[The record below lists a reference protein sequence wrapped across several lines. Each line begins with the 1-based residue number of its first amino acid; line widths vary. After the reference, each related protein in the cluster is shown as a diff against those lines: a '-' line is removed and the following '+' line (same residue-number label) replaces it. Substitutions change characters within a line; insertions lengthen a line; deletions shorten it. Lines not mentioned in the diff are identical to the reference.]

1 MVGCPMTEAP
11 LNPLDPEAL
20 RWRCDEAVFGFE
32 TTSGLPEFEEVLGQ
46 DRATEAL
53 RLGAR
58 MRGAAHHVYA
68 MGDPATDRLR
78 VVLQSLERE
87 ADGRPVPGDWCYINR
102 FDDPR
107 RPRVLVLE
115 PGQGARLR
123 RDMNALVDELRGAL
137 PAAFESDSYRASRAA
152 IDREFEERE
161 EHFWSEL
168 QEDAEQHGLGVVR
181 TPQGFAIAAV
191 RDGELLDSEAFHK
204 LPEAE
209 QQEAMQQIGRLTE
222 LLKKH
227 IQKLPEWM
235 RERLKRVRDLDREV
249 TELAIRGAVGELKA
263 KYSEHEGVPAYLA
276 EVEKDLIDNAQL
288 FRREEQ
294 PALPF
299 LLPGG
304 GEKELG
310 LKRYDINVLV
320 DNGSSQAPPVVYE
333 TSPTYQNLI
342 GRVEHTARFGAL
354 MTDFTMIRPGALHRA
369 NGGFLVIDA
378 VRLLSSPYAWDALKR
393 SLLTREV
400 RIESLGELLSLA
412 STTTLEP
419 DRVRLDLR
427 VVLVGPRFAY
437 RLLTLLD
444 EDFPALF
451 GVVADFADTVEREP
465 ATLAAYGALLGTLGQ
480 RAGLRPLHRGALA
493 RLAEESLRSTGD
505 ARRLSVQVRDA
516 EVLLREADH
525 LADEDGS
532 DTIRAE
538 HVELAVAGQIR
549 RRDRLR
555 ERWQDA
561 AERRHVLIDTSGT
574 VTAQVNGLSVVDVG
588 GFAFGHPSRITATVR
603 MGEGEVV
610 DIEREVELGGA
621 IHSKGVMIL
630 SALISSRYAP
640 RFPLSLRASL
650 VFEQSYG
657 GVEGDSASLA
667 EACTLLSALAVLPL
681 RQDLAVTGSINQLGS
696 VQVVGGL
703 NEKIEGFF
711 DVCRRRGLTGSQ
723 GVLIPADNA
732 QHLMLRQD
740 LVDAAREN
748 LFHVHPVRS
757 VDEAM
762 AMLTGLPAGERDDS
776 GEFPEGT
783 VNRLVEDQ
791 LLAFARAR
799 KRFARPRPPRRAA
812 GGNPGP

>member
-1 MVGCPMTEAP
+1 MNDVSLKP
-11 LNPLDPEAL
+11 LAAEAL
-20 RWRCDEAVFGFE
+20 RWHCSESAFDFE
-32 TTSGLPEFEEVLGQ
+32 TTAAQADVERVLGQ

-58 MRGAAHHVYA
+58 IAGAGHHVYA

-78 VVLQSLERE
+78 VVLDSLERE
-87 ADGRPVPGDWCYINR
+87 AAGRPIPGDWCYINR

-107 RPRVLVLE
+107 RPRVLGLA

-123 RDMNALVDELRGAL
+123 HDMNGLVDELRASL
-137 PAAFESDSYRASRAA
+137 PAAFESDSYRASRTA

-168 QEDAEQHGLGVVR
+168 QEDAEQHELGVVR

-209 QQEAMQQIGRLTE
+209 QQEAMKQIERLTE

-227 IQKLPEWM
+227 VQKLPEWM

-263 KYSEHEGVPAYLA
+263 KYSEQEAVSGYLG

-299 LLPGG
+299 VLPGG

-310 LKRYDINVLV
+310 LKRYDVNVLV
-320 DNGSSQAPPVVYE
+320 DNGASGAPPVVHE

-342 GRVEHTARFGAL
+342 GRVEHTAQFGAL
-354 MTDFTMIRPGALHRA
+354 VTDFTMIRPGALHRA

-378 VRLLSSPYAWDALKR
+378 IRLLSSPYAWDALKR
-393 SLLTREV
+393 SLLNREV

-419 DRVRLDLR
+419 ERVRVDLR
-427 VVLVGPRFAY
+427 VVLVGPRLVY
-437 RLLTLLD
+437 RLLAMLD

-451 GVVADFADTVEREP
+451 SVVADFADTVEREP
-465 ATLAAYGALLGTLGQ
+465 AALATYGALLGTLGR
-480 RAGLRPLHRGALA
+480 RAGLRPLHRGAVA
-493 RLAEESLRSTGD
+493 RLVEESLRSTGD
-505 ARRLSVQVRDA
+505 AQRLSVRMRDA
-516 EVLLREADH
+516 EALLREADY
-525 LADEDGS
+525 LAGEEGVDAV
-532 DTIRAE
+532 RAE
-538 HVELAVAGQIR
+538 HVERAVAGQVR

-555 ERWQDA
+555 ERWQEA
-561 AERRHVLIDTSGT
+561 AQRRHVLIDTSGA
-574 VTAQVNGLSVVDVG
+574 VTAQVNGLSVVDAG
-588 GFAFGHPSRITATVR
+588 GFSFGHPSRITATVR
-603 MGEGEVV
+603 MGGGEVV

-630 SALISSRYAP
+630 SAFISSRYAP

-667 EACTLLSALAVLPL
+667 EACALLSALADLPL

-711 DVCRRRGLTGSQ
+711 DVCNRRGLTGAQ

-732 QHLMLRQD
+732 QHLMLRRD
-740 LVDAAREN
+740 LVDAARDGR
-748 LFHVHPVRS
+748 FHVYPVRS
-757 VDEAM
+757 VDEAI
-762 AMLTGLPAGERDDS
+762 AFLTGTTAGERDES
-776 GEFPEGT
+776 GEYPEGT
-783 VNRLVEDQ
+783 VNRAVEER
-791 LLAFARAR
+791 LLRFARVR
-799 KRFARPRPPRRAA
+799 RRFARPRLARVATA
-812 GGNPGP
+812 GDSGP